1 MREKY
6 ALYVDMNEIIEIMF
20 YDYIVDHKVDYNDKK
35 ELRAALVSFLA
46 QIEKYLIDDYELDI
60 EEAALD

>member
-20 YDYIVDHKVDYNDKK
+20 YDYIVDHKVDCNDKK